1 MMQFQQRIEEKVRQ
15 KQLKQLSRQIQGL
28 RNEMEFVEILA
39 QFWPLPNMSQKMERL
54 QQRLT
59 LLDQQY
65 QTQKTLKAS

>member
-1 MMQFQQRIEEKVRQ
+1 MQFQKRADQ
-15 KQLKQLSRQIQGL
+15 KFREQQLKQLSKQIQGL

-54 QQRLT
+54 QQRLN

-65 QTQKTLKAS
+65 QAHKMLKAS

>member
-1 MMQFQQRIEEKVRQ
+1 MHFHQHLNKKVCEQ
-15 KQLKQLSRQIQGL
+15 QLKHLSKQIQGL

-54 QQRLT
+54 QQQLA

-65 QTQKTLKAS
+65 QAQKRMAAC

>member
-1 MMQFQQRIEEKVRQ
+1 MMQFQQRVEEKVRQ
-15 KQLKQLSRQIQGL
+15 KQLKQLSKQIQGL

-54 QQRLT
+54 QQRLA

-65 QTQKTLKAS
+65 QAYQTLRAS

>member
-1 MMQFQQRIEEKVRQ
+1 MMQLQKRFEAKVREQ
-15 KQLKQLSRQIQGL
+15 QLKQLSKQIQGL

-54 QQRLT
+54 QQRLA

-65 QTQKTLKAS
+65 QAQKALKAG